1 MLENGF
7 HEAAAWVGV
16 PAALAVGSACSVRRC
31 RGNTSDDICRL
42 EGIGFLHPKKK
53 LSLLFLS
60 TLHHFAVPGEL
71 DLLSALSSTQ
81 LLGFFRD

>member
-1 MLENGF
+1 MGKECLLLSLWAPRAPCGNAEGT
-7 HEAAAWVGV
+7 
-16 PAALAVGSACSVRRC
+16 PAMIFAGWRELVFY
-31 RGNTSDDICRL
+31 TQ
-42 EGIGFLHPKKK
+42 KKK

-81 LLGFFRD
+81 LLGFF